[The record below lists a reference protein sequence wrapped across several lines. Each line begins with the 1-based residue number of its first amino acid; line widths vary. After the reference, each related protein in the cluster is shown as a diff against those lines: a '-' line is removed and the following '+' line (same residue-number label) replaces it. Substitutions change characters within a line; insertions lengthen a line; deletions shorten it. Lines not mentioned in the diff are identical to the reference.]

1 MWSALPS
8 LEKRGRVTNE
18 ERRVKAAA
26 LLRELGHDFVA
37 RTFDDE
43 QLDEL
48 TSQLATA
55 LDVVKAGQPRV
66 RTFSSDRASFAAM
79 IPEGRSSEKHQL
91 FLDSIVSGGANPMG
105 LNATVWR
112 EGDVAVMEVT
122 LGRAFEGAPGRAHG
136 GTIAALLDETMG
148 VVHVFNEAL
157 AYTAQ
162 LDITYSAPTPIGEPI
177 TARAWLAR
185 REGRKLYIDASLH
198 AGDVKLASATALFI
212 AVDPTTF
219 VRAADDSA

>member
-1 MWSALPS
+1 
-8 LEKRGRVTNE
+8 VTNE
-18 ERRVKAAA
+18 ERRIKAAE
-26 LLRELGHDFVA
+26 LLRQLGHDYVA
-37 RTFDDE
+37 RTLNDE

-48 TSQLATA
+48 TSHLATA
-55 LDVVKAGQPRV
+55 LNVTKEGEPRV
-66 RTFSSDRASFAAM
+66 RTFSSDRSGFASM
-79 IPEGRSSEKHQL
+79 IPEGRRDEKHQL

-136 GTIAALLDETMG
+136 GIIAALLDETMG
-148 VVHVFNEAL
+148 VVHVLNEAL

-162 LDITYSAPTPIGEPI
+162 LDIKYIAPTPIGETI

-185 REGRKLYIDASLH
+185 REGRKLFIEASLH
-198 AGDVKLASATALFI
+198 AGDLKLASAAALFLAI
-212 AVDPTTF
+212 DPATF
-219 VRAADDSA
+219 IQSAIDTP

>member
-1 MWSALPS
+1 
-8 LEKRGRVTNE
+8 VTNE
-18 ERRVKAAA
+18 KRRLQAAA
-26 LLRELGHDFVA
+26 LLRELGHDYVA
-37 RTFDDE
+37 HALSDE

-48 TSQLATA
+48 TSQLSMA
-55 LDVVKAGQPRV
+55 LDVVKKGEPRV
-66 RTFSSDRASFAAM
+66 RTISSDRSGFAAM
-79 IPEGRSSEKHQL
+79 IPEGRQSEKHQL

-105 LNATVWR
+105 LNAAVWR

-136 GTIAALLDETMG
+136 GVIAALLDETMG
-148 VVHVFNEAL
+148 AVHVLNKAL

-162 LDITYSAPTPIGEPI
+162 LDIKYIAPTPIGAVI

-198 AGDVKLASATALFI
+198 AGDVALASATALFI
-212 AVDPTTF
+212 AVDPATF
-219 VRAADDSA
+219 VQSAPDTA

>member
-1 MWSALPS
+1 

-18 ERRVKAAA
+18 ERRIGAAE

-37 RTFDDE
+37 RTFDDD

-48 TSQLATA
+48 TSQLGMV
-55 LDVVKAGQPRV
+55 LDLVKKGEPRV
-66 RTFSSDRASFAAM
+66 RTFSSDRSGFASM
-79 IPEGRSSEKHQL
+79 IPEGRSGGKHQL

-148 VVHVFNEAL
+148 VVHVLNEAL

-162 LDITYSAPTPIGEPI
+162 LDITYLAPTPIGETI
-177 TARAWLAR
+177 TARAWLGR

-198 AGDVKLASATALFI
+198 AGDVKLASAAALFI
-212 AVDPTTF
+212 AIDPATF
-219 VRAADDSA
+219 AQSPTDQS

>member
-1 MWSALPS
+1 
-8 LEKRGRVTNE
+8 VTNE
-18 ERRVKAAA
+18 EQRIKVAA
-26 LLRELGHDFVA
+26 LLRELGHDYVA
-37 RTFDDE
+37 RTFDDG

-48 TSQLATA
+48 TAHLTIALNVAKGGAT
-55 LDVVKAGQPRV
+55 RV
-66 RTFSSDRASFAAM
+66 RTFSSDRSGFASM
-79 IPEGRSSEKHQL
+79 IPEGRRDEQHQL

-136 GTIAALLDETMG
+136 GIIAALLDETMG
-148 VVHVFNEAL
+148 VVHVLNEAL

-162 LDITYSAPTPIGEPI
+162 LDITYIAPTPIGETI

-185 REGRKLYIDASLH
+185 REGRKLFIDASLH
-198 AGDVKLASATALFI
+198 AGDLKLASATALFI
-212 AVDPTTF
+212 AIDLATF
-219 VRAADDSA
+219 VPSTIEPA